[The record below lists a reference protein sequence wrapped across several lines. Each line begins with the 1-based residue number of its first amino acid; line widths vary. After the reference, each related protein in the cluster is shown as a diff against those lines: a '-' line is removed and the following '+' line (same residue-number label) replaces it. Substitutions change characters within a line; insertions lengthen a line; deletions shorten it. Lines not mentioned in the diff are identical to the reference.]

1 MLIGNDIM
9 HVYNTEITI
18 CIVITS
24 IEKNEDSEKSGGF
37 RKIQEGPRTSYGH

>member
-9 HVYNTEITI
+9 HIYSTEITI
-18 CIVITS
+18 CTVITS

-37 RKIQEGPRTSYGH
+37 RKIQEGSCTSYGY